1 MGKAQRVASIPL
13 LRKLVKAKTA
23 LESAVD
29 SQDATAAGRVLTW
42 LEKQLAGE

>member
-1 MGKAQRVASIPL
+1 

-29 SQDATAAGRVLTW
+29 SQDAQAAGRVLTW
-42 LEKQLAGE
+42 AEKQLANQ